1 MKRQTM
7 RLCIACAFALALML
21 CAACALAQTAYVDNG
36 SDPESRLNMRSAPDK
51 NAASLGRFYSG
62 TPVQI
67 VSDAG
72 GGWSQVTIG
81 SGMNRVSGYMMT
93 QYLRGDA
100 GSVLDAR
107 PQKKVVSPYGTPAV
121 VLRDRPSDSYTAV
134 TMLPVGESVRV
145 IGIAGEFCYVMTQG
159 DAVGCL
165 ESSELK

>member
-1 MKRQTM
+1 M
-7 RLCIACAFALALML
+7 RLWTACALALALML

-51 NAASLGRFYSG
+51 NAASLGKFYSG
-62 TPVQI
+62 TQVQI
-67 VSDAG
+67 AADAG

-81 SGMNRVSGYMMT
+81 SVSGYMMT
-93 QYLRGDA
+93 QYLSADA

-121 VLRDRPSDSYTAV
+121 VLRDRASDSYTAV

-145 IGIAGEFCYVMTQG
+145 IGLAGDFCYVLTQG
-159 DAVGCL
+159 GAVGCM